1 MAKKFFTRTR
11 KAKGEGA
18 PAVKQVKLKL
28 VQIDFWSAVRMGFML
43 TLALGV
49 ATIIGFI
56 FLWVIVSFT
65 GLGASLNSLLA
76 TVGLT
81 NGDGGVQDTLTFAR
95 VFSAGLIL
103 AVFNMIVGT
112 LLAGIWALIY
122 NLVAKFSGGLSVG
135 FTNN

>member
-1 MAKKFFTRTR
+1 MAKKFFTRT
-11 KAKGEGA
+11 KSKSDGA

-49 ATIIGFI
+49 ATIVGFI
-56 FLWVIVSFT
+56 FLWAIVSFT
-65 GLGASLNSLLA
+65 GLGASLNNLLA

-81 NGDGGVQDTLTFAR
+81 NADGGVQGTFTFAGTIT
-95 VFSAGLIL
+95 AALGLS
-103 AVFNMIVGT
+103 VFNMIVGT
-112 LLAGIWALIY
+112 ILSGVWALIY
-122 NLVAKFSGGLSVG
+122 NLVAKFTGGLSVG